1 MIKMIRVVP
10 DKIFSLH
17 VVPLL
22 SINSQCKVGLTG
34 VHDSLTRV

>member
-1 MIKMIRVVP
+1 MIRVVP

-17 VVPLL
+17 GVPLL